1 MSCIWMIRDIEM
13 FICSSIEND
22 DEYWK
27 SVVKIIC
34 ELKSFVVYFSKIECI
49 ENILERK
56 INEMVVNG
64 KFCEEMKCFLGLKE
78 KVRDDVK
85 VFLMYL

>member
-1 MSCIWMIRDIEM
+1 MSCVWMIGDIEK
-13 FICSSIEND
+13 FICSSIKND

-34 ELKSFVVYFSKIECI
+34 DLKRFVGYFSKIECI
-49 ENILERK
+49 ENILERE

-78 KVRDDVK
+78 KVRDDLM
-85 VFLMYL
+85 VFLMCL